1 MKHNVGSIDR
11 IVRYVIALILVITG
25 LFIGPATGVSIV
37 LYVFAGVLAA
47 TATVRFCGIYTLFGL
62 STCPRTQSK

>member
-1 MKHNVGSIDR
+1 MKHNVGTVDR
-11 IVRYVIALILVITG
+11 IVRYVIALILVVTG
-25 LFIGPATGVSIV
+25 LVVGPTSGVAIV

-62 STCPRTQSK
+62 STCPRVQSK